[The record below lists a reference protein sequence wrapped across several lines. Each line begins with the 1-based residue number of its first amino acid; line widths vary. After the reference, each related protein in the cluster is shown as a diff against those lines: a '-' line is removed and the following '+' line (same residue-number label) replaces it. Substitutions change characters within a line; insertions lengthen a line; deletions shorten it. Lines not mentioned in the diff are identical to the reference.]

1 MERYTNL
8 REEDFQVL
16 PTEGRL
22 GRIPHF
28 LKGFAACLARF
39 CVDPCKRKIIVLWL
53 EIRPLLFGKLVGKP
67 CDNHYPHKSAWNSE
81 AIQET
86 KYVQSATF

>member
-16 PTEGRL
+16 PAESRFD
-22 GRIPHF
+22 RIPDF
-28 LKGFAACLARF
+28 LKRFTTCLARF
-39 CVDPCKRKIIVLWL
+39 CVDPCKREVIVFRL
-53 EIRPLLFGKLVGKP
+53 EIRPLLFGELIGKP

-81 AIQET
+81 AIQKT
-86 KYVQSATF
+86 KDVLSATF